1 MTRLENYLEKNCV
14 SVSCAKGTQSKY
26 YRIGAAII
34 RYSDHVSVDYS
45 GFDIQIIK
53 PVGSFSCLY
62 MFGVSSSSRFSLMNA
77 KQIIAYLPFASME
90 AELKGAV
97 NYQKPEEV
105 INIKTNT
112 MSLTDLNNIAIA
124 LDKKLSESPRKS
136 FISDIAP
143 DTEEDELRFN
153 IVKDVINTK
162 LVERSNAQNAK
173 AKAAEKAQLL
183 EIIHRKK
190 NQAMENMSVEEL
202 EAKLA
207 SLEN

>member
-1 MTRLENYLEKNCV
+1 MYKKALKMKLRF
-14 SVSCAKGTQSKY
+14 AKTKGKLTTE
-26 YRIGAAII
+26 
-34 RYSDHVSVDYS
+34 DL
-45 GFDIQIIK
+45 FD
-53 PVGSFSCLY
+53 L
-62 MFGVSSSSRFSLMNA
+62 
-77 KQIIAYLPFASME
+77 
-90 AELKGAV
+90 
-97 NYQKPEEV
+97 
-105 INIKTNT
+105 
-112 MSLTDLNNIAIA
+112 SLTDLNNIAIA

-143 DTEEDELRFN
+143 DTAEDELRFN

>member
-1 MTRLENYLEKNCV
+1 
-14 SVSCAKGTQSKY
+14 
-26 YRIGAAII
+26 
-34 RYSDHVSVDYS
+34 
-45 GFDIQIIK
+45 
-53 PVGSFSCLY
+53 
-62 MFGVSSSSRFSLMNA
+62 
-77 KQIIAYLPFASME
+77 
-90 AELKGAV
+90 
-97 NYQKPEEV
+97 
-105 INIKTNT
+105 
-112 MSLTDLNNIAIA
+112 LNNIAIA

-136 FISDIAP
+136 FISDITP